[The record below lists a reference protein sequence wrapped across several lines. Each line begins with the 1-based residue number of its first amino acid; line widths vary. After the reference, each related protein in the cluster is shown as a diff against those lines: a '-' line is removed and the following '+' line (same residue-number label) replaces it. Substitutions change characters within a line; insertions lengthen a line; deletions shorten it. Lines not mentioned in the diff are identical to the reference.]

1 MLRRANDI
9 EVLATLQDGTE
20 CLPEGKEGDIPQGNP
35 KISVVGGHFPRQ
47 CIGGA
52 GIMVPIDLT
61 GHVALVT
68 GVGDNHSFA
77 WYIAKRLQEA
87 GATIVLVCHP
97 RVVNIV
103 EGLLRSQHADD
114 VESRKL
120 SNGQEF
126 QPAKI
131 FPCDV
136 SYDTMDDVPPEVKND
151 RRYARFS
158 EYSIQGT
165 VDAIGKEFGGIDI
178 LIHSIAFSREVTR
191 PLLETSRKAYHEAMG
206 ISAYSLTSLVRAAV
220 PYMSHRPSGASVVG
234 LTYVAAE
241 RVVPHYGGGMATCKA
256 ALQID
261 AKQLAW
267 FVGDRNIRVNLI
279 SAGPYGSRA
288 ARAINKDFDK
298 LIQHAAE
305 HSPLR
310 RPIKPQEVADGVLFL
325 CSPLAS
331 AITGQILYVDCGYNI
346 MAT

>member
-1 MLRRANDI
+1 M
-9 EVLATLQDGTE
+9 
-20 CLPEGKEGDIPQGNP
+20 
-35 KISVVGGHFPRQ
+35 
-47 CIGGA
+47 IG
-52 GIMVPIDLT
+52 IDL
-61 GHVALVT
+61 GGRVALVT

-77 WYIAKRLQEA
+77 WYIAKRLQQA
-87 GATIVLVCHP
+87 GAIIVLACHP

-114 VESRKL
+114 VESRRL
-120 SNGQEF
+120 ADGREF
-126 QPAKI
+126 QPVKI

-151 RRYARFS
+151 RRYARYP

-165 VDAIGKEFGGIDI
+165 VDAVGREFGGIDI
-178 LIHSIAFSREVTR
+178 LIHSIAFSREVTK
-191 PLLETSRKAYHEAMG
+191 PLIETSRKGYHEAIG
-206 ISAYSLTSLVRAAV
+206 ISTYSLTSLVRAAA
-220 PYMSHRPSGASVVG
+220 PYMSQRPGGGSVVA
-234 LTYVAAE
+234 LTYIAAE
-241 RVVPHYGGGMATCKA
+241 RVVPHYGGGMASCKA

-305 HSPLR
+305 RSPLR
-310 RPIKPQEVADGVLFL
+310 RPILPEEVADAVLFL

-331 AITGQILYVDCGYNI
+331 AITGQVLYVDCGYNI
-346 MAT
+346 MAS